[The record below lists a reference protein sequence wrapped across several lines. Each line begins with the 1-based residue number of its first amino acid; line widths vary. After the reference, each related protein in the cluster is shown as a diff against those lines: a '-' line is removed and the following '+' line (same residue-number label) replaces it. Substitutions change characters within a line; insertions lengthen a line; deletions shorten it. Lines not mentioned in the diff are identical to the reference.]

1 LIPLQGKV
9 ELLRES
15 IGEVQKYELLTT
27 NQYLKQME
35 LLVEILEDVSVR
47 AESRT
52 GIIKIRARARQNA
65 GEYTGKMKEP
75 LRSVNRRTP
84 IIMLNTS
91 GGILMGWLGL
101 SLLLKE
107 VSVISGHN
115 WWPVFSAGIGVLLI
129 LRGVMIYEKTKYWSN
144 DKAAFIG
151 GAFFILLSLLGFVN
165 FGALTSYWSILVV
178 IIGISI
184 TRI

>member
-52 GIIKIRARARQNA
+52 GIIKIRTR
-65 GEYTGKMKEP
+65 
-75 LRSVNRRTP
+75 VCF
-84 IIMLNTS
+84 II
-91 GGILMGWLGL
+91 
-101 SLLLKE
+101 SLD
-107 VSVISGHN
+107 
-115 WWPVFSAGIGVLLI
+115 F
-129 LRGVMIYEKTKYWSN
+129 
-144 DKAAFIG
+144 
-151 GAFFILLSLLGFVN
+151 
-165 FGALTSYWSILVV
+165 
-178 IIGISI
+178 
-184 TRI
+184 